1 MPWLVGLVYQE
12 NKRKDVDF
20 GRKLGEIVEKNEGTV
35 EV

>member
-1 MPWLVGLVYQE
+1 MPWLVGLVCQE
-12 NKRKDVDF
+12 NWKKNVDF